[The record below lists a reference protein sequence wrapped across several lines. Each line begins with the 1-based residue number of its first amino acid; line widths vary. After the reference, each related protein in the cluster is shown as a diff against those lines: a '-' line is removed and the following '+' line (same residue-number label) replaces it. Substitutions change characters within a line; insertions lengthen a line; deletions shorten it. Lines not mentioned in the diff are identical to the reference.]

1 MRMAELNQR
10 SLLPDVARD
19 ERPAIALPLEWVGMR
34 GIALPLQLDSGKTVA
49 ASAEVAVDLPDPHAK
64 GIHMSRLYLL
74 LDTFASRARLTPIAL
89 HELLRQLRESHADCH
104 SRAAALRLDFALL
117 QQRAALV
124 TPDLDGWKSYPVT
137 LSAELHDDVL
147 EISLRVS
154 IAYSSTCPCSAAL
167 SRQALQDAFA
177 QAFAGQPAIER
188 EAALAW
194 LQRNASLATPHSQR
208 SQAELS
214 INVSPKAEQLPIAA
228 LIDTAEAAL
237 GTAVQTAVRRAD
249 EQAFALANGANLMYV
264 EDAARRLRQALETRF
279 GACAVRV
286 AHFESLHAHDA
297 VAATATPG
305 WQDRVR

>member
-1 MRMAELNQR
+1 MPLISKRN
-10 SLLPDVARD
+10 SLPDVARD
-19 ERPAIALPLEWVGMR
+19 EPASIALPLQWVGMC
-34 GIALPLQLDSGKTVA
+34 GIALPLRLADGTQLP
-49 ASAEVAVDLPDPHAK
+49 ASAEVAVDLPDPQAK

-74 LDTFASRARLTPIAL
+74 LDAFASRSRLTPTAA
-89 HELLRQLRESHADCH
+89 HELLRQMRESHADCQ
-104 SRAAALRLDFALL
+104 SRAALLRLDFALL

-124 TPDLDGWKSYPVT
+124 TPELAGWKSYPVT
-137 LSAELHDDVL
+137 LTAQLRDSTL
-147 EISLRVS
+147 EIRLQVR

-208 SQAELS
+208 SEAELS

-264 EDAARRLRQALETRF
+264 EDAARRLRQALEARF
-279 GACAVRV
+279 AACSVRV
-286 AHFESLHAHDA
+286 SHFESLHAHDA
-297 VAATATPG
+297 VATAMTPG
-305 WQDRVR
+305 WQELLR